1 MATLAAAVAQG
12 VLRQTVPAP
21 ATPPKAKEE
30 PGTVT
35 GRKLKLK
42 EPVDQVS
49 EGECDA
55 LTDEQWPA
63 AYARYEATM
72 GKDDKPPEEEEPTL
86 EQLSAVSYLI
96 KSGVNPYVDFGGSGP
111 QAAAHE

>member
-1 MATLAAAVAQG
+1 MNFTNEKPSTESSGLNTLQAQMATLAVAVAQG

-21 ATPPKAKEE
+21 ATPLKAKEE
-30 PGTVT
+30 PSTVT

-42 EPVDQVS
+42 ELVDQVS
-49 EGECDA
+49 EEECDA

-72 GKDDKPPEEEEPTL
+72 GKDDKPPE
-86 EQLSAVSYLI
+86 
-96 KSGVNPYVDFGGSGP
+96 
-111 QAAAHE
+111 